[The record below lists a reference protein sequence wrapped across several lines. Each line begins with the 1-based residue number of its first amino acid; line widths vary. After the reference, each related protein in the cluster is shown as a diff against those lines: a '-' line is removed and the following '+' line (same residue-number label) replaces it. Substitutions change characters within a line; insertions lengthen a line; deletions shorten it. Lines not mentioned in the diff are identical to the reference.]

1 MKYDTRFLGRE
12 MVGSEIMFFR
22 VKKPGEF
29 KFLAGQFCFV
39 IVPDIGFQDERG
51 LRRPFSIASSP
62 LEEDLLFVMKT
73 SDSALKR
80 TMSGI
85 SPGTLVVVESPVG
98 NLTLPNETNVPLV
111 FIAGGVGIAP
121 FRSLIRYAV
130 DANTGHAITLFYSSQ
145 IPEETPFL
153 GEMQHIPKK
162 YPRVA
167 VIVTMTRAG
176 EAQANWSGF
185 TSRINPEMIK
195 DGCRSWESAIYY
207 IVGPPPMANGM
218 KQMLQGMNIPPA
230 RIKMELFTGY

>member
-1 MKYDTRFLGRE
+1 MNYDARFLGRE
-12 MVGSEIMFFR
+12 MVGGEIMLFN
-22 VKKPGEF
+22 VEKPKEF
-29 KFLAGQFCFV
+29 KFMAGQFCFLV
-39 IVPDIGFQDERG
+39 VPDIGFHDERG
-51 LRRPFSIASSP
+51 LRRAFSIASSP
-62 LEEDLLFVMKT
+62 AEKDLLFVMKT

-80 TMSGI
+80 TMSEI
-85 SPGTLVVVESPVG
+85 SPGTLITVESPVG
-98 NLTLPNETNVPLV
+98 NLTLPQETSTPLV
-111 FIAGGVGIAP
+111 FLAGGVGIAP

-130 DANTGHAITLFYSSQ
+130 DTDTGYAITLFYSSQ

-153 GEMQHIPKK
+153 EELQHIPEK

-167 VIVTMTRAG
+167 VTVTMTRVG
-176 EAQANWSGF
+176 EVQANWSGP

>member
-12 MVGSEIMFFR
+12 MVGSEIMLFR
-22 VKKPGEF
+22 VEKPGEF

-85 SPGTLVVVESPVG
+85 SPGTLIAVESPVG

-130 DANTGHAITLFYSSQ
+130 DANTGHAITMFYSSQ

-153 GEMQHIPKK
+153 EEMQHISEK
-162 YPRVA
+162 YPGTS
-167 VIVTMTRAG
+167 VIPTMTRVSESPG
-176 EAQANWSGF
+176 KWSGL
-185 TSRINPEMIK
+185 TARINPEMIK
-195 DGCRSWESAIYY
+195 DGCMVWKSAIYY

-218 KQMLQGMNIPPA
+218 KQMLEGMDIPPA
-230 RIKMELFTGY
+230 RIRVELFTGY